1 MRAGRGHGPLLQGAS
16 YYRSHAPAWEC
27 RSRRSR
33 VDGTRSVSGWVPT
46 QERGNHELHLYP
58 HKKKEAHAGL
68 GEWNRIR
75 SYTTSIFRGA
85 MKYIQTSAMKYIAGI
100 MVNSTA

>member
-1 MRAGRGHGPLLQGAS
+1 MNCTCIH
-16 YYRSHAPAWEC
+16 
-27 RSRRSR
+27 
-33 VDGTRSVSGWVPT
+33 T
-46 QERGNHELHLYP
+46 
-58 HKKKEAHAGL
+58 KKEAHAGL